1 MIYDKLSNMGRYSG
15 MAANLDRAIRYIREV
30 QLDKLPLSK
39 TTVDGDQVYIN
50 HFTYT
55 TAEKEADSLFEDHAE
70 YLDMNIITSGYER
83 VQVQESTVLTEVE
96 RRDSEA
102 AVMYIGE
109 GGTSLYL
116 PQSNS
121 FWFIPGR
128 HIYRN

>member
-109 GGTSLYL
+109 GGTS
-116 PQSNS
+116 
-121 FWFIPGR
+121 FIPTAEQFLLVYPGEA
-128 HIYRN
+128 HIP